1 MGSRAVTLL
10 CRAADRKWYAEKTM
24 IPLALARNTDV
35 DEIAR
40 LSRELVEHGLD
51 WAWTP
56 RRVAASVRRR
66 DALVVVA
73 RDAAERIAGFAI
85 MRYGDEDAHL
95 DLLGV
100 RPDCRRHGLGRAL
113 VAWVEKPAVV
123 AGITAVFLEVR
134 ESQHGACAFYE
145 RLGYRTLGRLAG
157 YYQGREAALRMGR
170 ELGVPYDDF
179 RHYAVDTSGGPPPS
193 TEASNRSE

>member
-1 MGSRAVTLL
+1 MQSLT
-10 CRAADRKWYAEKTM
+10 
-24 IPLALARNTDV
+24 LARNADV
-35 DEIAR
+35 VEIAHM
-40 LSRELVEHGLD
+40 SRDLVEHGLD

-73 RDAAERIAGFAI
+73 RAADGRVAGFAI
-85 MRYGDEDAHL
+85 MRYGDDAAHL

-100 RPDCRRHGLGRAL
+100 RPDCRRQGLGRAL
-113 VAWVEKPAVV
+113 VEWVEKPALV

-134 ESQHGACAFYE
+134 ESEQGARAFYE
-145 RLGYRTLGRLAG
+145 RLGYRTLARLAS

-170 ELGVPYDDF
+170 EIGVPYDDS
-179 RHYAVDTSGGPPPS
+179 RHFAVDTSG
-193 TEASNRSE
+193 